1 MSSEAN
7 RQLAQKRIFELQ
19 VQVVMS
25 TIDERKC
32 WKLLVRPPRAEEGR
46 QCNSLMIQLD
56 PARILKFFAERA
68 ASAESK
74 RLDECIAR
82 GLPQLLRTSKEFSL
96 RFELPTRADG
106 PVQGRARGADL
117 IRHTLLRLVNR
128 IAVEIPVVRVRE
140 LTTASFPTDMMC
152 LPSGR
157 EDQVAD
163 VEGADASIESRLQEI
178 VIREEDFAGER
189 ELSNNNTEE
198 QNFHYSNAR
207 RMRRNEFLG
216 EADLNFYLLYKLI

>member
-7 RQLAQKRIFELQ
+7 RQLAQKQILELQ
-19 VQVVMS
+19 VQVVMRR
-25 TIDERKC
+25 IDERKC
-32 WKLLVRPPRAEEGR
+32 WKLIVRPPRAEEGR
-46 QCNSLMIQLD
+46 ECNSLTIQLD
-56 PARILKFFAERA
+56 PARIFKFFAERA
-68 ASAESK
+68 ASAEG
-74 RLDECIAR
+74 RQLDECIAR

-106 PVQGRARGADL
+106 PIQGRARGADV
-117 IRHTLLRLVNR
+117 IGQTLLRLVNR

-140 LTTASFPTDMMC
+140 LTASFPTDMMC

-163 VEGADASIESRLQEI
+163 EGADASIESRLQEI